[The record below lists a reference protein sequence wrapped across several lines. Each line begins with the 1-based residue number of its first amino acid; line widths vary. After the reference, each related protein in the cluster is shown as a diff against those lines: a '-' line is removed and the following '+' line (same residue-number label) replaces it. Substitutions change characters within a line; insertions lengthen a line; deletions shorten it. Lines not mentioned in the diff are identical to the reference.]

1 MGAGHTER
9 ARAEA
14 ATSRHKRVV
23 GDGPR
28 AHGRAPGGRGG
39 RRHPH
44 APPHAGAG
52 APGPR
57 PRRLKQAERASR
69 SNCAPDLAA
78 RGDA

>member
-39 RRHPH
+39 RATHTPH
-44 APPHAGAG
+44 RTPALGRPNHARVA
-52 APGPR
+52 
-57 PRRLKQAERASR
+57 
-69 SNCAPDLAA
+69 
-78 RGDA
+78 